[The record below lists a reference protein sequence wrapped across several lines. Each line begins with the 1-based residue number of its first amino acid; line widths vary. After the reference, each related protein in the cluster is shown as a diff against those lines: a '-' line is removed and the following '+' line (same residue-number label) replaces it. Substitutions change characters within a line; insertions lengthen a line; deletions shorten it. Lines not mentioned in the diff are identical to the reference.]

1 MASKTLTLGFSPSLL
16 ASSSQIP
23 LFDPSYLFD
32 LAMFEFTK
40 AELLNIFSVISSR
53 YMALDAMYLL
63 VASVCISPP
72 VSPL

>member
-40 AELLNIFSVISSR
+40 AELLNIFSLAFFCVPTLNPEDF
-53 YMALDAMYLL
+53 MVLNGGLL
-63 VASVCISPP
+63 LS
-72 VSPL
+72 LGT